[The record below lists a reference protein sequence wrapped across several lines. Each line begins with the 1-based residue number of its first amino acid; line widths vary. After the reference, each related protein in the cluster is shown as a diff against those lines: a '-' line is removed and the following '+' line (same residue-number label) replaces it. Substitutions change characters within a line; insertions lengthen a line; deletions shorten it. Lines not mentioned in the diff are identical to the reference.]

1 MNYDSLAA
9 LYERQYA
16 NYRDDIAFYG
26 RLAERLGA
34 DRVLEL
40 GAGAG
45 RVSVPLA
52 RRGLDVTALELSPAM
67 LERGRAFAAREG
79 VSIAWHLGDM
89 RDFEITRRF
98 PLVIAPFNALM
109 HLYSLDDQD
118 RALDRMVAHLEPG
131 GICAFDLYQPRFG
144 PEAVLRHEGETFT
157 DPDGSRIDVLV
168 RQRIERTAQMAFTT
182 YFVDRVAPDGAVS
195 REILELRQ
203 RYFTRFELER
213 WFHGRF
219 RLELS
224 GDFDGSRLTDASP
237 LFVGVA
243 RLV

>member
-45 RVSVPLA
+45 RVTVPLA
-52 RRGLDVTALELSPAM
+52 RRGLEMTALELSPAM
-67 LERGRAFAAREG
+67 LERGQAFTARENL
-79 VSIAWHLGDM
+79 SIEWIQSDM
-89 RDFEITRRF
+89 RDFNLGRTF

-109 HLYSLDDQD
+109 HLYTLPDQD
-118 RALDRMVAHLEPG
+118 RALERITAHLEPG
-131 GICAFDLYQPRFG
+131 GAFAFDLYQPRFG
-144 PEAVLRHEGETFT
+144 PQKVLRHEDETFT
-157 DPDGSRIDVLV
+157 DPDGTRTDVLV
-168 RQRIERTAQMAFTT
+168 RQRIDRTAQLALTT
-182 YFVDRVAPDGAVS
+182 YFVDRIAPNGTLS
-195 REILELRQ
+195 REVLELQQ

-213 WFHGRF
+213 WFKAF
-219 RLELS
+219 RLELH
-224 GDFDGSRLTDASP
+224 GDFDGSRLTDTSP
-237 LFVGVA
+237 LFVGLA
-243 RLV
+243 RHI